1 LFNFIKEWGRYGGV
15 WCKEVQCPVMGELKQ
30 IKVLNV
36 KFSIVASLPLEYEA
50 LLETLVGALI
60 MF

>member
-1 LFNFIKEWGRYGGV
+1 M
-15 WCKEVQCPVMGELKQ
+15 MGELKQ

>member
-15 WCKEVQCPVMGELKQ
+15 WCKEVQCLVMGELKQ